1 MQRIVIRHLSGSK
14 ANQVEE
20 FPLNHF
26 SEIILGRDPSATVK
40 YDPDRDD
47 LVGRQHAKIA
57 ADPSDETQFTVTDL
71 NSRNGT
77 YVNKQRIVS
86 ATKIVPGDQIQL
98 GPGGPEFQFDL
109 EPRPMNT
116 VKATRSAAF
125 DALAPT
131 MQGSSGSVPSTRQVD
146 LGMPATRSVNVG
158 ASGASTSPTGT
169 VGKATVERMIS
180 QNIAVTKRSEGRKY
194 MMIGGLALAVV
205 VISFAAVAGYLFYK
219 NRNSET
225 QLNRVVQGTPMSATA
240 IAQSKGNAVVMIE
253 VSWKLIAPDG
263 GLVYH
268 KGGCIFGPCFI
279 EVADG
284 VVEPVLATEQYRS
297 GGRPIN
303 GTFTASGFVVS
314 NDGFILTNRHVVY
327 AWKSVYP
334 FQDMRSG
341 TLYRRNGT
349 VEQIDPTRVA
359 INWIPES
366 TTLEKQT
373 DIINQF
379 QFSKKD
385 EKKNPL
391 RDRGALSGFTGVNDK
406 LEVAFPGTSSRIAA
420 QLVRAADD
428 QDVAMIKISVPDST
442 PKVDPYDNYESIK
455 QGDTAIVMGYPETS
469 PPIYGFA
476 KQSQANTA
484 RLREIPDPT
493 VSVGNIGRLIRPR
506 KEIAGKR
513 ETLNVYGDA
522 FQLSVSSTGYS
533 NSGGPVFDDHGRV
546 IGIFTA
552 PGNDSAIA
560 FAIPI
565 RYGQELMSVGAS
577 SK

>member
-1 MQRIVIRHLSGSK
+1 MQRIIIRHLSGSK
-14 ANQVEE
+14 TNQVEE

-26 SEIILGRDPSATVK
+26 SEIVLGRDPSATVK

-47 LVGRQHAKIA
+47 LVGRQHARIA
-57 ADPSDETQFTVTDL
+57 ADPSDATQYTVTDL

-77 YVNKQRIVS
+77 YVNKQRIVT
-86 ATKIVPGDQIQL
+86 ATKIAPGDQIQL

-109 EPRPMNT
+109 EPRPEST
-116 VKATRSAAF
+116 VKSTRSAAL
-125 DALAPT
+125 DALSPT
-131 MQGSSGSVPSTRQVD
+131 IQGASGSVPSTRQVD
-146 LGMPATRSVNVG
+146 LGMPPTRSVNIG
-158 ASGASTSPTGT
+158 APGGSTSPTGT

-180 QNIAVTKRSEGRKY
+180 QNIAVTKRTEGRKY
-194 MMIGGLALAVV
+194 MMVGGMGLAAVV
-205 VISFAAVAGYLFYK
+205 ILFTAVAGYLWY
-219 NRNSET
+219 RNKTSES
-225 QLNRVVQGTPMSATA
+225 QLSRVLQNTPMSATA

-268 KGGCIFGPCFI
+268 KGGCPGPCFI
-279 EVADG
+279 EVAEG
-284 VVEPVLATEQYRS
+284 VIEPVLATEEYRS

-334 FQDMRSG
+334 FQDMG
-341 TLYRRNGT
+341 TLYKRNGT
-349 VEQIDPTRVA
+349 VEAIDPARPA
-359 INWIPES
+359 INWVPES
-366 TTLEKQT
+366 TTLEKQA
-373 DIINQF
+373 DFIGDLMQM
-379 QFSKKD
+379 SKNN
-385 EKKNPL
+385 KKNPL
-391 RDRGALSGFTGVNDK
+391 RERGALSGFTGVNDK

-476 KQSQANTA
+476 KQAQINKA
-484 RLREIPDPT
+484 RFREIPDPT

-506 KEIAGKR
+506 KEMAGKR

-533 NSGGPVFDDHGRV
+533 NSGGPVFDDRGRV

-552 PGNDSAIA
+552 PGNDSSIA

-577 SK
+577 GK